1 VEHPRRAS
9 PHPDAYQAA
18 EAALPDAARARIDK
32 IKHEADFDYLRDD
45 IHELIRESAEGTER
59 VRKIVQ
65 DLRDF
70 SRSDTAQQWQAADLH
85 MGLDSTLN
93 IASNEIK
100 YRADVVREYG
110 ALPLVE
116 CLPSQL
122 NQVFM
127 NLFVNAAQSI
137 PDGRRG
143 TLSVRTGHAG
153 EQVWIEVED
162 DGCGIPSET
171 LDRIFD
177 PFFTTKPVGKGTGL
191 GLSLSYGII
200 QKHHG
205 KITASSTPGSGT
217 LFRITLPVHQPAEP
231 GTPE

>member
-1 VEHPRRAS
+1 MIGLLLLALSCAVLFLLPLA
-9 PHPDAYQAA
+9 P
-18 EAALPDAARARIDK
+18 AALEWLHPSDAAP
-32 IKHEADFDYLRDD
+32 
-45 IHELIRESAEGTER
+45 
-59 VRKIVQ
+59 
-65 DLRDF
+65 
-70 SRSDTAQQWQAADLH
+70 
-85 MGLDSTLN
+85 LN
-93 IASNEIK
+93 
-100 YRADVVREYG
+100 VVREYG

-162 DGCGIPSET
+162 DGCGIPPEV

-191 GLSLSYGII
+191 GLALSYGII

-205 KITASSTPGSGT
+205 TITASSPPGSGT
-217 LFRITLPVHQPAEP
+217 TFRITLPVHQPVESGNPA
-231 GTPE
+231 